1 MLSLHTLILTVVSK
15 SDLGIEEKSFSIQ
28 WRIWFQK
35 LIAWKAS
42 IGNYQWLSVVFVCS
56 LLNTAKYVVYSYYC
70 WKPSLGVF
78 YIGGVL
84 RGLDGFGKNAPAVG
98 SLLKQSFE
106 KKIRCGCFLFVTF
119 VVFFVDLQDF
129 WEHLP
134 CKAQTTVS
142 VYFRDH
148 YYH

>member
-1 MLSLHTLILTVVSK
+1 MLSLQTLLLTVVSK
-15 SDLGIEEKSFSIQ
+15 SALRTEEKIFSIQ

-42 IGNYQWLSVVFVCS
+42 IGNYQWLSLVFVCS

-84 RGLDGFGKNAPAVG
+84 RGLDGFGKNAPAMG
-98 SLLKQSFE
+98 LFLKQSFE
-106 KKIRCGCFLFVTF
+106 KKIWCGCFLFVF
-119 VVFFVDLQDF
+119 CCCFFRGFAGFLGAPA
-129 WEHLP
+129 L
-134 CKAQTTVS
+134 
-142 VYFRDH
+142 
-148 YYH
+148 